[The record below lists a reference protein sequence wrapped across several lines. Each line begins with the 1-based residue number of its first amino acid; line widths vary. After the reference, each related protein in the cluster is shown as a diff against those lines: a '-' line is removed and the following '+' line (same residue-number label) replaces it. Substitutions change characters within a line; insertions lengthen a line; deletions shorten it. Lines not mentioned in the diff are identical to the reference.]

1 MGIKT
6 ADDESEI
13 TLTRNA
19 IIFSLRDFFRKA
31 RQLQGDGRPVKKLG
45 QAMQV
50 VLTAVSHAPE
60 LGAASLAAVA
70 DELDLGSHG
79 RFKDSTRA
87 SLTCG
92 QWERAEKVEVRWK

>member
-1 MGIKT
+1 
-6 ADDESEI
+6 
-13 TLTRNA
+13 
-19 IIFSLRDFFRKA
+19 
-31 RQLQGDGRPVKKLG
+31 
-45 QAMQV
+45 MQV

-60 LGAASLAAVA
+60 LVGAASLAAVA

-92 QWERAEKVEVRWK
+92 QWERAVKVEVRWK